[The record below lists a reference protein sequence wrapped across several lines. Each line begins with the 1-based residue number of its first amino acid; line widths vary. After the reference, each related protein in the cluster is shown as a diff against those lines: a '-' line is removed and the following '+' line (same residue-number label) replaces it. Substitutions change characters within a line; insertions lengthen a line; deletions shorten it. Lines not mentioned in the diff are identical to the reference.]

1 MDIEI
6 GEGVNY
12 DYILAIEDTDS
23 VLKVVRIPICRNER
37 LVNEL
42 IGMCDDTECDVD
54 DMCYAVSS
62 SMHKKYDCPQN
73 SSFKY
78 CLGHKYSDSYITD
91 IKLPDLNEYKK
102 RLASKDNAILRKKEE
117 IDNLPTN
124 VTADIPEILEAKQQ
138 KLQQLKDDRQKFISK
153 QKQEYL
159 NVFIKLINA
168 LDYSTALQEN
178 CIKHKYKSYSFEE
191 RGWKFFQRT
200 ISDDLEIRIN
210 TNFCYGNARYFHVI
224 ITYKGIVLSPYSEW
238 VKYYHAKVNEIRCYT
253 RAYKCYERVCWQHC
267 FDFVTSFSNKAMK
280 DPDAFVREE
289 VLYEVNGLISG
300 LEEIFNMSDSFF
312 INELNVSHIAEDD
325 DRYIGISSARHA
337 NKHDQERYKIKPSE
351 CPMIFRME
359 KICEALHFLTGLQ
372 KLSAI
377 YDEVQIAI
385 DRIIEMNRQ
394 IAPEV
399 DKALPPIKPEIERL
413 KRLHRIV
420 DKEWRAKEKQ
430 LSRLYEQLNKRL
442 SATYLQTQKNDIE
455 IQFKQTHPLFE
466 KLKVEVQKLSQKVY
480 ELEQNIED
488 RENLKKRL
496 ESYQELIKRYTQS

>member
-42 IGMCDDTECDVD
+42 IGMCDDIECDVD
-54 DMCYAVSS
+54 DMYYAVSS
-62 SMHKKYDCPQN
+62 SMRRKYDYPHDTPL
-73 SSFKY
+73 KY
-78 CLGHKYSDSYITD
+78 CFGHKYSDSYITD
-91 IKLPDLNEYKK
+91 IKLPDLKEYKK
-102 RLASKDNAILRKKEE
+102 TLASKDNAIFRKKEE
-117 IDNLPTN
+117 INNLPSN
-124 VTADIPEILEAKQQ
+124 VTANIPEILEAKQQ

-159 NVFIKLINA
+159 KGFISLIYA
-168 LDYSTALQEN
+168 LDYDKTLYDNNVEQIFQAYSSDIHGHEN
-178 CIKHKYKSYSFEE
+178 YFSKIN
-191 RGWKFFQRT
+191 
-200 ISDDLEIRIN
+200 DDLQIKIHS
-210 TNFCYGNARYFHVI
+210 NFCYGSSSRLYI
-224 ITYKGIVLSPYSEW
+224 IVTYKGIKLSPYSEW
-238 VKYYHAKVNEIRCYT
+238 VKYYYAQYDEIINYT
-253 RAYKCYERVCWQHC
+253 RSFVCKRSSWQHC
-267 FDFVTSFSNKAMK
+267 FDFVTSFSNKAIK

-300 LEEIFNMSDSFF
+300 LEEIFNMNDSFF

-337 NKHDQERYKIKPSE
+337 NKHDQNRYTIKPSE
-351 CPMIFRME
+351 CSMIFRME
-359 KICEALHFLTGLQ
+359 KICEALYFLTGLQ

-399 DKALPPIKPEIERL
+399 DKALPPIKPEIEAL

-420 DKEWRAKEKQ
+420 EKEWKAKEKQ

-442 SATYLQTQKNDIE
+442 SATYLQPQKNDIE

-466 KLKVEVQKLSQKVY
+466 KLKVEVEKLSREVC
-480 ELEQNIED
+480 ELEQKIEN